1 MGKGVEEQAER
12 RGGETEIR
20 TRTEEGKLK
29 WNGNGKGLERRET
42 LKIAPH
48 KPE

>member
-12 RGGETEIR
+12 RGETEIR
-20 TRTEEGKLK
+20 TRREEGKLK
-29 WNGNGKGLERRET
+29 WNGNGKGPERRES